1 MSASKGAAIAE
12 KRYLLCKEAL
22 VDSVKD
28 QSFEYAVSI
37 LESLEK
43 DSGYLGKEADLYQA
57 WKNVLRE
64 VYQEFEIEMTWME
77 WGIEIP
83 ENLFLIPE
91 ILLSARVEKGLS
103 QEEAS
108 EGICTPET
116 YSRIET
122 GKRSPSLKNLESFGE

>member
-1 MSASKGAAIAE
+1 M
-12 KRYLLCKEAL
+12 C
-22 VDSVKD
+22 KD

-37 LESLEK
+37 LEDLRK
-43 DSGYLGKEADLYQA
+43 DSRYVWEKSARLFLSSVEKCAGRRYIRKYG
-57 WKNVLRE
+57 V
-64 VYQEFEIEMTWME
+64 EIPTWME
-77 WGIEIP
+77 WGIEIS

-91 ILLSARVEKGLS
+91 ILLSARVEQGFS

-122 GKRSPSLKNLESFGE
+122 GKTKSKFEKSGSFGE

>member
-1 MSASKGAAIAE
+1 MKTV
-12 KRYLLCKEAL
+12 YWEA
-22 VDSVKD
+22 
-28 QSFEYAVSI
+28 
-37 LESLEK
+37 
-43 DSGYLGKEADLYQA
+43 
-57 WKNVLRE
+57 
-64 VYQEFEIEMTWME
+64 EIEMTWLE

-91 ILLSARVEKGLS
+91 ILLSARVEKGFS

-122 GKRSPSLKNLESFGE
+122 GKRSPSLKNWKLWRTD